1 MYHPLAFVLAAA
13 HIGAAI
19 ALLNGILTTLGQG
32 NVAAKAIES
41 VARQPEARGAITTN
55 MFIGLA
61 MAETSGIY
69 GFVIAI
75 LILFVRP
82 LISPFIDQ
90 LMTPVASPLVSSVCE
105 VMTCLPL

>member
-1 MYHPLAFVLAAA
+1 
-13 HIGAAI
+13 
-19 ALLNGILTTLGQG
+19 
-32 NVAAKAIES
+32 
-41 VARQPEARGAITTN
+41 

-82 LISPFIDQ
+82 LVTPFMQYLTVPGGSP
-90 LMTPVASPLVSSVCE
+90 TLVSTVCD
-105 VMTCLPL
+105 VLTYLPL